1 MKLAIITGASRGIGY
16 AIGKKLSENYQVINL
31 SRTPIDE
38 FISYK
43 VDIRNPSEVEAVFKT
58 IVKKYGTPSILVNNA
73 GYVDPKGIL
82 AISYEEWLKT
92 ININLT
98 GVFLCTK
105 EFVKYTKKTGGKII
119 NIAST
124 AGTRAQPGWSA
135 YAAAKAGVINFSLTM
150 AEELKNYYIKVYCLA
165 PGRCATDLRRKLA
178 PDEDQSKIMQP
189 EDVAEL
195 VDYLVSKDKFI
206 DGQTIVVKQRDV
218 ELWQK

>member
-38 FISYK
+38 FINYQ
-43 VDIRNPSEVEAVFKT
+43 VDIRNPLEIKNVFKT

-82 AISYEEWLKT
+82 AISYEEWQKT

-135 YAAAKAGVINFSLTM
+135 YAASKAGVINFSLTM

-195 VDYLVSKDKFI
+195 VHYLVSKDKFI
-206 DGQTIVVKQRDV
+206 DGQPIVVKQKDV
-218 ELWQK
+218 E